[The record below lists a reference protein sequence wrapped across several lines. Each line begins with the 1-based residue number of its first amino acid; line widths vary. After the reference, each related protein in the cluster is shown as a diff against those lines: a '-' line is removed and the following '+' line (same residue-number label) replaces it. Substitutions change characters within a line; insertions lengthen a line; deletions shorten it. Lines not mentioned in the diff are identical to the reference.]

1 MGILNGLHICDFFFG
16 VIEIVF
22 FISSIV
28 KFFHGGFVAVLI
40 ALVILAVMF
49 IWERGNIIR
58 ESVAEDVALK
68 EYIPQLAK
76 LRDDRS
82 LPLYQTNIVLLV
94 PDMAEGKVGR
104 QFVYSILDKRPKRA
118 RVYWFVHVEV
128 TDEPYTKEYQI
139 DMMDTDFIVQVNL
152 FLGFRVQQEINVY
165 VRQIIHDLM
174 KQGRFPKQPQSY
186 SLTPGREV
194 GDFQFILIDE
204 VVSNVTT

>member
-1 MGILNGLHICDFFFG
+1 MEAAYGLSITVTMLMTTALLYFYLIQNGYSKLFAHIVTFFFG

-128 TDEPYTKEYQI
+128 TDEP
-139 DMMDTDFIVQVNL
+139 
-152 FLGFRVQQEINVY
+152 
-165 VRQIIHDLM
+165 
-174 KQGRFPKQPQSY
+174 
-186 SLTPGREV
+186 
-194 GDFQFILIDE
+194 
-204 VVSNVTT
+204 